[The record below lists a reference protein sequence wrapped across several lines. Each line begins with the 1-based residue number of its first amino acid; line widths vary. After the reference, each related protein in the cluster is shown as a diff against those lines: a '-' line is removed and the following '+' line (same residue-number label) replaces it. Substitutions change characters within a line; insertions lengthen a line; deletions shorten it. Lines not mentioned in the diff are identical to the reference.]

1 MPELSFTPGDSMF
14 VAHQCVVK
22 TTGSGEP
29 AVPTAT
35 LDMYNVN
42 TNQHLQ
48 GIRNRIRN
56 NPDFG
61 LPFFIRSIDPNA
73 LKDIATDTVLQD
85 LADLIFF
92 QSFDVSQPTPSA
104 AAVPQSRGGSAPE
117 RTLLGVVVQ
126 FTQENPMPALMI
138 ASAAGM
144 LVGFFLGSAN
154 RR

>member
-14 VAHQCVVK
+14 VSHQSVVK

-29 AVPTAT
+29 AIPTAT

-42 TNQHLQ
+42 SNQQLQ
-48 GIRNRIRN
+48 GIKDRIRN

-61 LPFFIRSIDPNA
+61 LPFFKRSIDPNA

-92 QSFDVSQPTPSA
+92 QSFNVSQPTASA
-104 AAVPQSRGGSAPE
+104 AKVRSAQADRMAG
-117 RTLLGVVVQ
+117 RTRLKAMTE
-126 FTQENPMPALMI
+126 FTQENPIPALMI
-138 ASAAGM
+138 AAAAGT
-144 LVGFFLGSAN
+144 LIGFFLGSVI

>member
-14 VAHQCVVK
+14 VAHQSVVK

-29 AVPTAT
+29 AIPTAT

-42 TNQHLQ
+42 TNQQLQ
-48 GIRNRIRN
+48 GIKDRIRN

-61 LPFFIRSIDPNA
+61 LPFFKRSIDPNA

-92 QSFDVSQPTPSA
+92 QSFDVSQPSASA
-104 AAVPQSRGGSAPE
+104 ARIRSAGADSMAGRPPLKAMTE
-117 RTLLGVVVQ
+117 
-126 FTQENPMPALMI
+126 FTQENPVPALMI
-138 ASAAGM
+138 AAAAGM
-144 LVGFFLGSAN
+144 LIGFLLGSAI